1 MQKTQE
7 SVSGS
12 RDIAESPQ
20 RSVIKLT
27 LTGFLRYTPLWQ
39 SKLAGTGIK
48 NNMDYELYDDRAL
61 VDGILNNDGKLIEY
75 FFNKKCSGLFAYI
88 IVNIFDGN
96 VDKQDLSQELFMY
109 LATNDWYKVRQF
121 DFRSKLMTWVTVVAV
136 RFFQKKRKEL
146 IEKSGSMPLNDKMWQ
161 EQSRAISIERRMDLY
176 NALAKMPNARY
187 RKVIEVLDLQEVR
200 PEILAK
206 EMKVTVD
213 NLYNIH
219 HRALLQ
225 LRLVMGRKEEYYD

>member
-1 MQKTQE
+1 
-7 SVSGS
+7 
-12 RDIAESPQ
+12 
-20 RSVIKLT
+20 
-27 LTGFLRYTPLWQ
+27 
-39 SKLAGTGIK
+39 
-48 NNMDYELYDDRAL
+48 MDYNLYDDHAL

-96 VDKQDLSQELFMY
+96 VDKQDLSQELFLY
-109 LATNDWYKVRQF
+109 LARNNWYKVRQF
-121 DFRSKLMTWVTVVAV
+121 DFRIKLMTWVTVVAV

-146 IEKSGSMPLNDKMWQ
+146 IEKSGETPLNDKMWQ
-161 EQSRAISIERRMDLY
+161 EQSRAISIERRMDLH

-200 PEILAK
+200 PEILAE
-206 EMKVTVD
+206 EMNITVD

-219 HRALLQ
+219 RRALLQ
-225 LRLVMGRKEEYYD
+225 LRIVMGRKEDYYD